1 MSRRARVAL
10 AAAAIVLLAA
20 IGLYAWV
27 DGHGFDARA
36 EPGPF
41 ESSIALRLRRMAIP
55 EDARG
60 RANPEPQTEETFR
73 AGLAHFA
80 DHCATCHSNDGSGTS
95 EIGRGLYPRPPD
107 MRLARTQTLT
117 DGELFYIIERGVPLT
132 GMPGFGT
139 ANEMTCRQQK
149 KMTATGALAEP
160 ITLLIGSLAF
170 AAVLYIATQ
179 PSMRDEIT
187 VGTFMS
193 FMTALMLLFAPM
205 KRLTKI
211 NTTVQSG
218 IAAAHSIFEFL
229 DAPEEKDGGTR
240 PLDRARGQV
249 EFRNVSFLYQG
260 GAAEV
265 LERVSFVVE
274 PGQTVAVVGRSG
286 SGKSTLVSLLPRFY
300 DVTGGMILLDG
311 IDLREAD
318 SRPESP
324 PDRQAVRSSSPCP

>member
-139 ANEMTCRQQK
+139 GAPDGER
-149 KMTATGALAEP
+149 ATWHLVQFIRRLP
-160 ITLLIGSLAF
+160 TLTEEEL
-170 AAVLYIATQ
+170 
-179 PSMRDEIT
+179 DH
-187 VGTFMS
+187 MS
-193 FMTALMLLFAPM
+193 ELNPM
-205 KRLTKI
+205 SVESWLQRLEEE
-211 NTTVQSG
+211 
-218 IAAAHSIFEFL
+218 EFL
-229 DAPEEKDGGTR
+229 RGGGDPAALPPRAPSSH
-240 PLDRARGQV
+240 GQH
-249 EFRNVSFLYQG
+249 
-260 GAAEV
+260 
-265 LERVSFVVE
+265 
-274 PGQTVAVVGRSG
+274 
-286 SGKSTLVSLLPRFY
+286 KH
-300 DVTGGMILLDG
+300 
-311 IDLREAD
+311 
-318 SRPESP
+318 
-324 PDRQAVRSSSPCP
+324 